1 MQGLTAFLSYPSNP
15 LAHLVAEYLAP
26 EIIQSKGHDRA
37 VDWWALGILIYEML
51 AGYPPYFDESP
62 FGIYQKILA
71 GRLSFTRDFSD
82 NARDLVR
89 KLLNPDRTRRLGC
102 LRDGAADIK
111 RHRWFAR
118 VSWDGVK
125 SRSIPPPFIPKVST
139 DNDTTNFEDYS
150 DSDDDTAREL
160 SSKEARLFA
169 DMDDF

>member
-1 MQGLTAFLSYPSNP
+1 
-15 LAHLVAEYLAP
+15 
-26 EIIQSKGHDRA
+26 
-37 VDWWALGILIYEML
+37 
-51 AGYPPYFDESP
+51 
-62 FGIYQKILA
+62 LA

-102 LRDGAADIK
+102 LRDGAKDIK
-111 RHRWFAR
+111 SHRWFSR
-118 VSWDGVK
+118 VSWDGVQ

-139 DNDTTNFEDYS
+139 ENDTTNFEEYS

-160 SSKEARLFA
+160 SSKEARLFV